1 MWNTLSTVFT
11 SVIGWVGEFVTALT
25 TESGSLS
32 GLQELF
38 VLGIGISLLMVCAKL
53 VRKVTWGA

>member
-1 MWNTLSTVFT
+1 MFTTLGTVFT
-11 SVIGWVGEFVTALT
+11 SVIGYVGQFVTALT
-25 TESGSLS
+25 AESGQLG

-53 VRKVTWGA
+53 VRKITWGA

>member
-1 MWNTLSTVFT
+1 MFTTLGTVFT
-11 SVIGWVGEFVTALT
+11 SVIGYVGQFVTALT
-25 TESGSLS
+25 SETGQLG

-53 VRKVTWGA
+53 VRKITWGA

>member
-1 MWNTLSTVFT
+1 MWETLSTVFT
-11 SVIGWVGEFVTALT
+11 STIGWVGEFVTALT
-25 TESGSLS
+25 TEGGQLS

>member
-1 MWNTLSTVFT
+1 MFATLGSVFT
-11 SVIGWVGEFVTALT
+11 AVIGYVGEFVTALT
-25 TESGSLS
+25 TTGGELA

-53 VRKVTWGA
+53 VRKITWGA

>member
-1 MWNTLSTVFT
+1 MFETLGSVFT
-11 SVIGWVGEFVTALT
+11 QVITWAGQFVTALT
-25 TESGSLS
+25 STSGALS

-53 VRKVTWGA
+53 VRKITWGA